1 MEQKIT
7 RKQAEFCNQYMI
19 DLNGTQAA
27 IRAGYSV
34 RTANEQA
41 ARLLAKV
48 SVKTYLST
56 LQAKSREQSDIS
68 KQEVLDELAAI
79 LRSKITDYLSFN
91 GKKIKFKSFKELSE
105 PQIKAIESIS
115 KDRFGQ
121 IELKLHGKSWSIE
134 RICKILGF
142 DGTTDL
148 KISLE
153 KMDESALDLIINK
166 ILNPN
171 KL

>member
-7 RKQAEFCNQYMI
+7 RKQIEFCHQYVI
-19 DLNGTQAA
+19 DLNGKHAA
-27 IRAGYSV
+27 IRAGYSAK
-34 RTANEQA
+34 TAEFQA
-41 ARLLAKV
+41 SRLLSKDK
-48 SVKTYLST
+48 VKTYLT
-56 LQAKSREQSDIS
+56 KLQAKSRELSDIT
-68 KQEVLDELAAI
+68 KQEVLNELAAI
-79 LRSKITDYLSFN
+79 LRAKITDYLTFD
-91 GKKIKFKSFKELSE
+91 GTIIGFKSFEQLTE
-105 PQIKAIESIS
+105 PQIRAVESIS
-115 KDRFGQ
+115 KNRFGE

-134 RICKILGF
+134 RVCKILGF

-153 KMDESALDLIINK
+153 KMDEAALDLIINK